1 MWAYIWVFPHE
12 VAESSKESQAHASVL
27 VQDPTH
33 SDKQS
38 QSLADHIITIFQK
51 PWIKTKHWFQYMK
64 DLIHRCHI

>member
-12 VAESSKESQAHASVL
+12 VAQSSKETQAHASVL
-27 VQDPTH
+27 VQDPAH

-51 PWIKTKHWFQYMK
+51 P
-64 DLIHRCHI
+64 